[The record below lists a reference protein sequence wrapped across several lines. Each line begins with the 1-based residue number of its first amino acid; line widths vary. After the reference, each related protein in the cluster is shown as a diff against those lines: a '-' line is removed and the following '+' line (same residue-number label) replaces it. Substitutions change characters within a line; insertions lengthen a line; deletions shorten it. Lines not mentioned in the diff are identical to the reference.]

1 MARFDCRCV
10 EDARRAESFDLVN
23 GALARAK
30 NLAEIR
36 VCEPMGER
44 GRSRTVAISTSEG
57 VKDEKARQRGRGFIE

>member
-30 NLAEIR
+30 KLAEIR

-44 GRSRTVAISTSEG
+44 GSHGGHQHERGCQGREGKAKRT
-57 VKDEKARQRGRGFIE
+57 GFH